1 MKISVSLWSADL
13 LERFAE
19 SGSDMITVHRRLCSD
34 VRATLSKIR
43 EFGKKAGLV
52 AELGDPIDAENLH
65 LDLTD
70 RLLVMGTEVGI
81 KGQDIDPRMGE
92 RIKAI
97 VCERDRSQSGAEIF
111 FDGGIRRHT
120 VAMLATAGTDGVIP
134 GSLVFA
140 DTDPS
145 AAIRWIKSLG
155 QKAAQALA

>member
-1 MKISVSLWSADL
+1 MHVMMSDTDGW

-19 SGSDMITVHRRLCSD
+19 SGSDRITVHRRLCSD

-43 EFGKKAGLV
+43 EFGKNPGLV
-52 AELGDPIDAENLH
+52 VELGDPIDAENLH

-70 RLLVMGTEVGI
+70 RLLVMGTEIGI

-92 RIKAI
+92 RIQAI

-111 FDGGIRRHT
+111 VDGGIQRHT
-120 VAMLATAGTDGVIP
+120 VPMLATAGADGVIP

-140 DTDPS
+140 DNDPS

-155 QKAAQALA
+155 QKAEQALA